1 MLGRALHDS
10 AEAEN
15 RQGMPP
21 EADAPASE
29 RPVELQSAADQNFD
43 YEQSDV
49 DQDVAAR
56 EDVETLEGLDAR
68 MRSVVAL
75 LLIHM
80 SLSPPL
86 VLLTLAPAPE

>member
-1 MLGRALHDS
+1 ML
-10 AEAEN
+10 
-15 RQGMPP
+15 PP

-29 RPVELQSAADQNFD
+29 RPVEPQSAADQNVD

-56 EDVETLEGLDAR
+56 GGVETLEGLDAR

-86 VLLTLAPAPE
+86 VLLTLAAAPE